1 MSFEVK
7 VLTNYQYP
15 IIYLKDHSN
24 NCEAEIYSFGG
35 LLNSYTVSVNNN
47 PFNIIDGFESIEDAV
62 NNITTAFKGAKLS
75 PFVCRMNHGKYQL
88 NEQTYQV
95 EKFYLQPHAIHGIIY
110 DAVFSIFSTNADEIN
125 AEVVLQYQYNG
136 SDKGYP
142 FAYTMEITWRLEKNQ
157 QLRVSTK
164 VNHSNNNAIPF
175 ADGWHPYFNLGKD
188 GIDHCTIQFGS
199 QHMFQFDD
207 TLIPT
212 GFIIEDLRFENE
224 TSLQNVQLDNCFL
237 LNNEETANCILKNK
251 QLQLTITPDNSYP
264 YLQIYTPPH
273 RQSIAIENLSAAPDA
288 FNNKIGLLM
297 IEPNKDYLFSTSY
310 QVKKL

>member
-1 MSFEVK
+1 MSDVNANIGINFDTK
-7 VLTNYQYP
+7 QALANLRQLQAGLSRFNQSLTQGNIAAANAQ
-15 IIYLKDHSN
+15 K
-24 NCEAEIYSFGG
+24 G
-35 LLNSYTVSVNNN
+35 LN
-47 PFNIIDGFESIEDAV
+47 A
-62 NNITTAFKGAKLS
+62 
-75 PFVCRMNHGKYQL
+75 QL
-88 NEQTYQV
+88 MQ
-95 EKFYLQPHAIHGIIY
+95 
-110 DAVFSIFSTNADEIN
+110 SIN
-125 AEVVLQYQYNG
+125 ATGKFVASQ
-136 SDKGYP
+136 K
-142 FAYTMEITWRLEKNQ
+142 EIRTSTRSFTDALEKNQ

>member
-7 VLTNYQYP
+7 VLTNHQYP

-35 LLNSYTVSVNNN
+35 LLNSYSVSVNNN
-47 PFNIIDGFESIEDAV
+47 LFNIIDGFESVEDAV
-62 NNITTAFKGAKLS
+62 NNITSAFKSAKLS

-95 EKFYLQPHAIHGIIY
+95 EKFYLPPHAIHGIIY
-110 DAVFSIFSTNADEIN
+110 DAVFSIVSTNADENN

-142 FAYTMEITWRLEKNQ
+142 FAYSMEITWRLEKNQ
-157 QLRVSTK
+157 QLMVTTK
-164 VNHSNNNAIPF
+164 VQHNNNNAIPF

-188 GIDHCTIQFGS
+188 GIDHCTIQFSS
-199 QHMFQFDD
+199 QHMLQFDD

-212 GFIIEDLRFENE
+212 GFIIEDVRFENE

-237 LNNEETANCILKNK
+237 LNNEKIANCILKNK
-251 QLQLTITPDNSYP
+251 QIQLTITPDNSYP

-310 QVKKL
+310 QVKNL